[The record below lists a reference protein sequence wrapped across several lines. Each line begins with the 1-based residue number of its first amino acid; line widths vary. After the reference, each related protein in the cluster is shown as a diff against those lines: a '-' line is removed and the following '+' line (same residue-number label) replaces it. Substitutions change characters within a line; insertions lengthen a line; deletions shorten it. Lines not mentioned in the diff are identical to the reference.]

1 MENQAYYIQS
11 LLANELDRYKRKE
24 NILVDSYI
32 KEIQNVYQNTQQ
44 DIGQV
49 MIVDKE
55 KQREDRV

>member
-32 KEIQNVYQNTQQ
+32 KEIQNVYQNT
-44 DIGQV
+44 
-49 MIVDKE
+49 
-55 KQREDRV
+55 